1 MKDIN
6 FLFSESMMEK
16 YESGEKEKK
25 EVSAAKAVL
34 IVLAVLA
41 GVTILFVPGIYVNT
55 LERQVAAV
63 ERSLNDAKYTEV
75 RDVKTRL
82 EKIVLSVDSKK
93 AVIKDIDAK
102 SVPASQILLM
112 VEQAIPSGCFFSSV
126 NYSGSSLRISGKA
139 DSGTAV
145 AELMGNLDRLHTLTR
160 KTENVQI
167 EQAGSPIDYSVEYM
181 VSEKGGK

>member
-102 SVPASQILLM
+102 SVPAS
-112 VEQAIPSGCFFSSV
+112 PSGCFFSSV